1 MKFEENPVV
10 DRVKKVRK
18 IGKNYSEK
26 ITLIA
31 VLNELGA
38 IGY

>member
-18 IGKNYSEK
+18 IGKNYSET